1 MKDKLYEELLDI
13 QTELLNV
20 TDFIKK
26 LELKDRELEIKI
38 ELGLTQTGD
47 SYDACENCSA

>member
-13 QTELLNV
+13 QAKLLNV
-20 TDFIKK
+20 TNFMEK
-26 LELKDRELEIKI
+26 LDLKDRELEIKI

-47 SYDACENCSA
+47 SYEACENCSA